1 MGVNNVNNGSGV
13 VWNSNFTRTKAEKAE
28 VSNIA
33 KPANTDKLVLNLPIN
48 ETVYNRQEFVSDQQ
62 MGEGCAFCYT
72 YMERTLT
79 FASGKCGALTFKSSG
94 GDGYFVINADKTKQ
108 TFGKSGADMN
118 DIEHAVEETWERR
131 DRAWKQ
137 STVSGGLSAGI
148 AGDNQMT
155 GGAIGFTEQ
164 STTFKY
170 SSASET
176 KGMLVFKNGGVG
188 NYRETAFS
196 SREIYNKCAA
206 FLAKAF
212 GENSS
217 DLVLND
223 REFISLFGKLGGNKK
238 TSSVNAAQK
247 RENPDKQLNRLKTF
261 MEKNLSAVR
270 EKNPDCRSLQVFTDT
285 YTKLAAYNYSDVTS
299 IVEKMYASE
308 NLIDLSDF
316 PKE

>member
-13 VWNSNFTRTKAEKAE
+13 VWNSNFTRTKAEKAK

-33 KPANTDKLVLNLPIN
+33 KPANTDKLVLNLPVN
-48 ETVYNRQEFVSDQQ
+48 ETVYNRQEFVSDER

-79 FASGKCGALTFKSSG
+79 FASGKCGALTLKSS
-94 GDGYFVINADKTKQ
+94 DASGYFVINADKTKQ

-137 STVSGGLSAGI
+137 STVSGGLSVGI
-148 AGDNQMT
+148 AGDNQT
-155 GGAIGFTEQ
+155 IGGAIGFTKQ
-164 STTFKY
+164 NTMYKY

-176 KGMLVFKNGGVG
+176 KGTLAFKNGGVE

-217 DLVLND
+217 DLVLSD
-223 REFISLFGKLGGNKK
+223 REFISLFRKPGGNDKM
-238 TSSVNAAQK
+238 SSENAVQK

-270 EKNPDCRSLQVFTDT
+270 EKNSDCRSLQVFTDT

-299 IVEKMYASE
+299 IVEKMFAAG
-308 NLIDLSDF
+308 NLIDLADF

>member
-1 MGVNNVNNGSGV
+1 MGVNNVNNGFGV

-33 KPANTDKLVLNLPIN
+33 KPANTDKPVLNLPIN

-131 DRAWKQ
+131 DRALKQ

-148 AGDNQMT
+148 SGDNQT
-155 GGAIGFTEQ
+155 FGVSIGFAEQ
-164 STTFKY
+164 STMYKY
-170 SSASET
+170 SNVSKT
-176 KGMLVFKNGGVG
+176 KGTLAFKNGGVG

-223 REFISLFGKLGGNKK
+223 REFISLFGKPGGDEK
-238 TSSVNAAQK
+238 TSSENAAK
-247 RENPDKQLNRLKTF
+247 KHEDFDEQLNRLKTF

-299 IVEKMYASE
+299 IVEKMFAAENAIASSGYYDE
-308 NLIDLSDF
+308 
-316 PKE
+316 